1 MEPRAGGVMFGVH
14 SGKQPEV
21 IGFFMVPSFSMI
33 AFASAI
39 EPLRLANRLSEK
51 ALYEWVLISRD
62 GGPVT
67 ASNGISVNPHFAMTD
82 YDSNMASREMPT
94 LILVSGVGAEVYND
108 QDTFGWLRRLDRQGA
123 DIGALC
129 TGAHVLARA
138 GLLDDKICTLHWENI
153 PSFRETYPDI
163 EVTDDLFE
171 IDGNRF
177 TCSGGTAALDLMLHL
192 IRTEHDE
199 DLANRVSEECIL
211 DRVRGGQDQQR
222 MPLAVRLGVD
232 NRKLIDSIHMMETHL
247 EEPLSQEELA
257 AVVGNFASA
266 AGTVV
271 PTARRSPAKPVLHAA
286 STRPGTEAF
295 AANGHGHRRCG
306 HGLRIRLR
314 LAFREVLPA
323 VLRRNA
329 ASGPR
334 QRSLSIRSS
343 IHSAVRFK
351 PPNG

>member
-1 MEPRAGGVMFGVH
+1 MFGVP
-14 SGKQPEV
+14 SGRQPEV
-21 IGFFMVPSFSMI
+21 IGFFLIPSFSMI

-82 YDSNMASREMPT
+82 YDGGMTSRELPT
-94 LILVSGVGAEVYND
+94 LILVSGVGAEIYSD
-108 QDTFGWLRRLDRQGA
+108 LDTFGWLRRLDRQGA

-138 GLLDDKICTLHWENI
+138 GLLDGKVCTLHWENI

-192 IRTEHDE
+192 IRAEHDE

-211 DRVRGGQDQQR
+211 DHVRGGQDHQR

-232 NRKLIDSIHMMETHL
+232 NRKLIDSIHMTETNL

-257 AVVGNFASA
+257 AAVGIS
-266 AGTVV
+266 
-271 PTARRSPAKPVLHAA
+271 RRQLERLFQRHVG
-286 STRPGTEAF
+286 RPP
-295 AANGHGHRRCG
+295 NRYYMQ
-306 HGLRIRLR
+306 LR
-314 LAFREVLPA
+314 LDRARKFLLQTDMA
-323 VLRRNA
+323 VVDVA
-329 ASGPR
+329 MACGFVSASHFAKCYRQFYGVTPR
-334 QRSLSIRSS
+334 QARVSGL
-343 IHSAVRFK
+343 
-351 PPNG
+351 

>member
-1 MEPRAGGVMFGVH
+1 MFGVP
-14 SGKQPEV
+14 SGRQPEV
-21 IGFFMVPSFSMI
+21 IGFFLIPSFSMI

-82 YDSNMASREMPT
+82 YDGGMTSRELPT
-94 LILVSGVGAEVYND
+94 LILVSGVGAEIYSD
-108 QDTFGWLRRLDRQGA
+108 LDTFGWLRRLDRQGA

-138 GLLDDKICTLHWENI
+138 GLLDGKVCTLHWENI

-192 IRTEHDE
+192 IRAEHDE

-211 DRVRGGQDQQR
+211 DRVRGGQDHQR

-232 NRKLIDSIHMMETHL
+232 NRKLIDSIHMTETNL

-257 AVVGNFASA
+257 AAVGIS
-266 AGTVV
+266 
-271 PTARRSPAKPVLHAA
+271 RRQLERLFQRHVG
-286 STRPGTEAF
+286 RPP
-295 AANGHGHRRCG
+295 NRYYMQ
-306 HGLRIRLR
+306 LR
-314 LAFREVLPA
+314 LDRARKFLLQTDMA
-323 VLRRNA
+323 VVDVA
-329 ASGPR
+329 MACGFVSASHFAKCYRQFYGVTPR
-334 QRSLSIRSS
+334 QARVSGL
-343 IHSAVRFK
+343 
-351 PPNG
+351 

>member
-138 GLLDDKICTLHWENI
+138 GLLDDKVCTLHWENI

-211 DRVRGGQDQQR
+211 DRVRGGQDHQR

-257 AVVGNFASA
+257 AAVGIS
-266 AGTVV
+266 
-271 PTARRSPAKPVLHAA
+271 RRQLERLFQRHVG
-286 STRPGTEAF
+286 RPP
-295 AANGHGHRRCG
+295 NRYYMQ
-306 HGLRIRLR
+306 LR
-314 LAFREVLPA
+314 LDRARKLLLQTDMAIVDVAMACGFVS
-323 VLRRNA
+323 
-329 ASGPR
+329 ASHFAKCYRQFYGVTPR
-334 QRSLSIRSS
+334 QARVSGL
-343 IHSAVRFK
+343 
-351 PPNG
+351 

>member
-1 MEPRAGGVMFGVH
+1 LSKAGDVMFGVP
-14 SGKQPEV
+14 SGRQPEV
-21 IGFFMVPSFSMI
+21 IGFFLIPSFSMI

-82 YDSNMASREMPT
+82 YDGGMTSRELPT
-94 LILVSGVGAEVYND
+94 LILVSGVGAEIYSD
-108 QDTFGWLRRLDRQGA
+108 LDTFGWLRRLDRQGA

-138 GLLDDKICTLHWENI
+138 GLLDGKVCTLHWENI

-192 IRTEHDE
+192 IRAEHDE

-211 DRVRGGQDQQR
+211 DRVRGGQDHQR

-232 NRKLIDSIHMMETHL
+232 NRKLIDSIHMTETNL

-257 AVVGNFASA
+257 AAVGIS
-266 AGTVV
+266 
-271 PTARRSPAKPVLHAA
+271 RRQLERLFQRHVG
-286 STRPGTEAF
+286 RPP
-295 AANGHGHRRCG
+295 NRYYMQ
-306 HGLRIRLR
+306 LR
-314 LAFREVLPA
+314 LDRARKFLLQTDMA
-323 VLRRNA
+323 VVDVA
-329 ASGPR
+329 MACGFVSASHFAKCYRQFYGVTPR
-334 QRSLSIRSS
+334 QARVSGL
-343 IHSAVRFK
+343 
-351 PPNG
+351 

>member
-1 MEPRAGGVMFGVH
+1 
-14 SGKQPEV
+14 
-21 IGFFMVPSFSMI
+21 MI

-82 YDSNMASREMPT
+82 YDGGMTSRELPT
-94 LILVSGVGAEVYND
+94 LILVSGVGAEIYSD
-108 QDTFGWLRRLDRQGA
+108 LDTFGWLRRLDRQGA

-138 GLLDDKICTLHWENI
+138 GLLDGKVCTLHWENI

-192 IRTEHDE
+192 IRAEHDE

-211 DRVRGGQDQQR
+211 DRVRGGQDHQR

-232 NRKLIDSIHMMETHL
+232 NRKLIDSIHMTETNL

-257 AVVGNFASA
+257 AAVGIS
-266 AGTVV
+266 
-271 PTARRSPAKPVLHAA
+271 RRQLERLFQRHVG
-286 STRPGTEAF
+286 RPP
-295 AANGHGHRRCG
+295 NRYYMQ
-306 HGLRIRLR
+306 LR
-314 LAFREVLPA
+314 LDRARKFLLQTDMA
-323 VLRRNA
+323 VVDVA
-329 ASGPR
+329 MACGFVSASHFAKCYRQFYGVTPR
-334 QRSLSIRSS
+334 QARVSGL
-343 IHSAVRFK
+343 
-351 PPNG
+351 